1 MLNRERTELPLL
13 ATQLRTWMAQAEDL
27 ANPVYCICDYLDIRG
42 RIAPELMVLAHEQVE
57 REAEALR
64 LVIVPAGEAEGG
76 YRQYL
81 RADPAPLDVIDVS
94 TGSDPEAAAREWME
108 KDAQGPVD
116 PQLLCRAALLKI
128 ADDHFVLYRRV
139 HHAVVDGYSL
149 ALIFNRTAAVYTA
162 LAGGLPADEGAFPAF
177 TRLTDT
183 EAGYRESKS
192 FARDRA
198 HWLDRTADRPAPV
211 SLSGRSG
218 PLAVGRRRTAELTPD
233 RVGRLE
239 AAADRLGVTWS
250 DLAVSTIAAYL
261 ALATGAP
268 ELQLGLPT
276 GGRLSPQVRNVPG
289 MTMNILPLRL
299 DADAALPLREFARRV
314 SREVRQ
320 VLLHS
325 RYPTAE
331 ISREAVAQGG
341 GARLWGPMVNVMK
354 FDYRLDFAG
363 ATASMRTMSIPLTID
378 MTVYFFQTAADGT
391 TDVILDVHPELFS
404 PRETDTHMDGILALL
419 DAIEKADPHTPVR
432 DLTTAPV
439 PEAAG

>member
-42 RIAPELMVLAHEQVE
+42 HIVPELMVLAHEQVE

-64 LVIVPAGEAEGG
+64 LVIVPSDQVEGG
-76 YRQYL
+76 YGQFL
-81 RADPAPLDVIDVS
+81 RAEPAPLDFIDVS
-94 TGSDPEAAAREWME
+94 AGSDPAAAAGKWME

-116 PQLLCRAALLKI
+116 PQLLCRAALLKV

-162 LAGGLPADEGAFPAF
+162 LARGFPADEGAFPAF

-183 EAGYRESKS
+183 EAAYREGKS
-192 FARDRA
+192 FTRDRA

-211 SLSGRSG
+211 SLSGRSAG
-218 PLAVGRRRTAELTPD
+218 LAVGRRRTTELTPD

-250 DLAVSTIAAYL
+250 DLAVSTIAAYVGL
-261 ALATGAP
+261 RTGARD
-268 ELQLGLPT
+268 LQLGLPT

-299 DADAALPLREFARRV
+299 DADAALPLGEFARRV

-331 ISREAVAQGG
+331 ISREVAAQGG

-354 FDYRLDFAG
+354 FDYKLDFAG
-363 ATASMRTMSIPLTID
+363 AVASMRTMSIPLTID

-391 TDVILDVHPELFS
+391 TEVILDVHPELFS
-404 PRETDTHMDGILALL
+404 PRETDAHMDGILALL

-432 DLTTAPV
+432 DLSTAPV